1 MTLLNKFII
10 FAILIIS
17 EKERRKGNFR
27 GFKCK
32 FSMKKTLIA
41 LLLVF
46 QLPCAV
52 LHAEKQKKMS
62 AKDYIET
69 YKSLAVEAMQEY
81 GIPASIKLAQA
92 LIESDNGNSP
102 LALKANNHFGIK
114 CKTTWSGDK
123 MLHDD
128 DEKDE
133 CFRSYQ
139 SAYDSY
145 RDHSDFLA
153 DSPRYRFL
161 FDLDPNDYKGW
172 ARGLS
177 HAGYA
182 TNPDYANMLIKAIE
196 QNGLYKIDREITA
209 NTPSLGKSNSG
220 KSISTDRT
228 TSVTAPVTASVR
240 NTVPADTVSAQ
251 TSAPQEKLP
260 DGVIKIESRPGTVQK
275 TVSTGPIIIPGPK
288 VIGSTRAP
296 QRPGRATQAKSTVVV
311 PPRQSKS
318 SGMVPPLIASTDNAY
333 SDDAS
338 KSALDIDDIYAYN
351 PDDFEPAKPAE
362 EFSVPAEETY
372 QRKHIDMPPAP
383 EAARPSGT
391 SDMAY
396 GAPVNSPA
404 GYYDGPKFDPAG
416 MPASGSKGGIL
427 IYRNNNIPCIIA
439 APGQTLQL
447 IASALKVKPSTL
459 LAYNEL
465 DNEPAGITPG
475 SIVYIAPK
483 TSSVR
488 NGYKTH
494 YVVKG
499 ETLHYV
505 AQKYGIHVAKL
516 AKVNGMDLNY
526 QIKPGQKLRLQ

>member
-1 MTLLNKFII
+1 M
-10 FAILIIS
+10 
-17 EKERRKGNFR
+17 R
-27 GFKCK
+27 
-32 FSMKKTLIA
+32 KTLIA
-41 LLLVF
+41 LLLAL
-46 QLPCAV
+46 QLPCVA
-52 LHAEKQKKMS
+52 LCAEKEKHKKMS
-62 AKDYIET
+62 AKEYIET
-69 YKSLAVEAMQEY
+69 YRSLAVEAMQEY

-114 CKTTWSGDK
+114 CKTSWSGDK

-133 CFRSYQ
+133 CFRSYR

-161 FDLDPNDYKGW
+161 FDLDPADYKGW

-196 QNGLYKIDREITA
+196 QNGLYKIDKEITA
-209 NTPSLGKSNSG
+209 NTPSIADKKSSRKDTSG
-220 KSISTDRT
+220 K
-228 TSVTAPVTASVR
+228 TASASSP
-240 NTVPADTVSAQ
+240 TLQPATPPSTTPKETAKPVVDTPPAQ
-251 TSAPQEKLP
+251 DPLP
-260 DGVIKIESRPGTVQK
+260 EGVLKVESRPGTVQR
-275 TVSTGPIIIPGPK
+275 TASAGPIIIPGPK
-288 VIGSTRAP
+288 VVGTPRAP
-296 QRPGRATQAKSTVVV
+296 QRSGRTAQAAKNTEAKPVKSTATPAVV
-311 PPRQSKS
+311 PAPVVADGKKKEKPA
-318 SGMVPPLIASTDNAY
+318 VNSTKD
-333 SDDAS
+333 DDA
-338 KSALDIDDIYAYN
+338 YAYN
-351 PDDFEPAKPAE
+351 PEDFEPAKPQE
-362 EFSVPAEETY
+362 EYVP

-391 SDMAY
+391 SDIVY
-396 GAPVNSPA
+396 GAPVGAPA
-404 GYYDGPKFDPAG
+404 GFYDGPKFDPAG

-427 IYRNNNIPCIIA
+427 IYRNNNIPCTIA
-439 APGQTLQL
+439 APGQTIQS
-447 IASALKVKPSTL
+447 IASALKVKPATL

-465 DNEPAGITPG
+465 NGEPAGITTG

-483 TSSVR
+483 SSSVR

>member
-1 MTLLNKFII
+1 M
-10 FAILIIS
+10 
-17 EKERRKGNFR
+17 R
-27 GFKCK
+27 
-32 FSMKKTLIA
+32 KTLIA

-46 QLPCAV
+46 QLPCVA
-52 LHAEKQKKMS
+52 LCAEKHKKMS
-62 AKDYIET
+62 AKEYIET

-114 CKTTWSGDK
+114 CKTSWSGDK

-128 DEKDE
+128 DAKDE
-133 CFRSYQ
+133 CFRSYR

-161 FDLDPNDYKGW
+161 FDLDPTDYKGW

-182 TNPDYANMLIKAIE
+182 TNPEYANMLIKAIE
-196 QNGLYKIDREITA
+196 QNGLYKMDKEITA
-209 NTPSLGKSNSG
+209 NTPSAGKNSG
-220 KSISTDRT
+220 GKISARTDRPA
-228 TSVTAPVTASVR
+228 TSPSPVKQTAATDTEPEPVQATA
-240 NTVPADTVSAQ
+240 
-251 TSAPQEKLP
+251 QEQLP
-260 DGVIKIESRPGTVQK
+260 DGVIKVESRPGTVQR

-296 QRPGRATQAKSTVVV
+296 QRPGRANQAKSTVVN
-311 PPRQSKS
+311 PPKQSKPS
-318 SGMVPPLIASTDNAY
+318 SGMVPPLIASVDNN
-333 SDDAS
+333 
-338 KSALDIDDIYAYN
+338 KNEELPKIDLGTESNEDLYAYN
-351 PDDFEPAKPAE
+351 PEDFEPAQPVEEAE
-362 EFSVPAEETY
+362 VRP
-372 QRKHIDMPPAP
+372 RKHIDMPPAP

-391 SDMAY
+391 SDIVY
-396 GAPVNSPA
+396 GAPVGAPA
-404 GYYDGPKFDPAG
+404 GFYDGPKFDPAG
-416 MPASGSKGGIL
+416 MAASGSKGGIL
-427 IYRNNNIPCIIA
+427 IYRNNNIPCTIA
-439 APGQTLQL
+439 APGQTLQS
-447 IASALKVKPSTL
+447 IASALKMKPATL

-465 DNEPAGITPG
+465 NGEPAGITPG

-483 TSSVR
+483 SGSVR

-516 AKVNGMDLNY
+516 AKANGMDLNY

>member
-1 MTLLNKFII
+1 
-10 FAILIIS
+10 
-17 EKERRKGNFR
+17 
-27 GFKCK
+27 
-32 FSMKKTLIA
+32 MKKTLIA

-46 QLPCAV
+46 QLPCVA
-52 LHAEKQKKMS
+52 LCAEKQKKIS
-62 AKDYIET
+62 AKEYIET

-133 CFRSYQ
+133 CFRSYR

-161 FDLDPNDYKGW
+161 FDLDPTDYKGW

-196 QNGLYKIDREITA
+196 QNGLYKIDKEITA
-209 NTPSLGKSNSG
+209 NTPSVGKNSTGKSSARNDN
-220 KSISTDRT
+220 KT
-228 TSVTAPVTASVR
+228 TAPATA
-240 NTVPADTVSAQ
+240 PAAPVKQ
-251 TSAPQEKLP
+251 TAATDPAPTQTATPKEELP
-260 DGVIKIESRPGTVQK
+260 EGVLKVESRPGVAQR
-275 TVSTGPIIIPGPK
+275 TVSAGPIVIPGPK
-288 VIGSTRAP
+288 VIGSTRSP
-296 QRPGRATQAKSTVVV
+296 QRSTRTTQTRNTVTTPAATPSAPVKVPAPVVA
-311 PPRQSKS
+311 PEKR
-318 SGMVPPLIASTDNAY
+318 SGNHKNEKKN
-333 SDDAS
+333 DD
-338 KSALDIDDIYAYN
+338 LYAYN
-351 PDDFEPAKPAE
+351 PEDFEPAKPAE
-362 EFSVPAEETY
+362 ETPRP
-372 QRKHIDMPPAP
+372 RKHIDMPPAP

-391 SDMAY
+391 SEIVY

-404 GYYDGPKFDPAG
+404 GFYDGPKFDPAG

-427 IYRNNNIPCIIA
+427 VYRNNNIPCTIA
-439 APGQTLQL
+439 APGQTIQS
-447 IASALKVKPSTL
+447 IASALKIKPATL

-465 DNEPAGITPG
+465 NGEPAGITPG

-483 TSSVR
+483 SNSVR

-505 AQKYGIHVAKL
+505 AQKYGIYVAKL